1 MNDKKPFTIELE
13 ETSPMPHP
21 AEVEQISDVAPPMP
35 QLPCHQAAGWDYL
48 DGPYRLGYLCFLRI
62 SQLGF
67 GISFWLNSRAIPP
80 WAGSWAGLRPRL
92 LRSFLP

>member
-13 ETSPMPHP
+13 EATPMPHP
-21 AEVEQISDVAPPMP
+21 AEVEQISDVAPLTKFRCR
-35 QLPCHQAAGWDYL
+35 QGADWDYL
-48 DGPYRLGYLCFLRI
+48 VGPYRLGFLWCLRI

-67 GISFWLNSRAIPP
+67 GISFWLSSRAISSLV
-80 WAGSWAGLRPRL
+80 GSWAGLRPRL